1 VTCPACGHGNREAAK
16 FCEQCGARLAARCPA
31 CGTEI
36 RPEARFCDQCGTP
49 LAAGAVAREPGP
61 GGRGPRDPT
70 SGPPAPEP
78 RPAVRV
84 ADVAG
89 RLAARLPGYTPR
101 HLAEKI
107 LTSRGALEGEHK
119 QVTVLFADCAG
130 FTTLARAIDP
140 EALHDVM
147 DGCFQ
152 HLLAAVHR
160 WEGTVNQFTGDGVM
174 ALFGAP
180 IAHEDH
186 AVRAVAAALAAQAE
200 LRGYAEE
207 LRRRRGIEF
216 AVRIGLNTGPVVVG
230 KIGDDLR
237 MDYTAQGETVNLAA
251 RLQQAAPPGAVLVS
265 EATHRLVSGYFVT
278 EDLGEVRLKGFD
290 EPVRHFLVTG
300 RRRRARFDLAVERGL
315 TPLAGRGRHL
325 AFLGECWRDV
335 QGGRGQIVSVVGD
348 PGSGKSRLVWEFR
361 RSIAGTD
368 AVAVE
373 GRCTPDMAAAPFHLV
388 IELLQDNFAVRE
400 TPDEAERHRR
410 IERGVAAVDP
420 GLAWAVPYLK
430 HLLGVP
436 AEDLARDGLE
446 EAQRRRRMIEAV
458 RAFVL
463 RAAERRPLLV
473 VAEDIQ
479 WIDANSEEFFRAL
492 ADGLAAH
499 RILVLV
505 TYRRGYAPPWQ
516 DRSYHHRLA
525 LEPLTRAD
533 AARMVEALGG
543 AGAPALD
550 EVVLERAEG
559 NPLFVEELTRYLRE
573 RGAADHLPDTVQDL
587 LAARIDRLSD
597 PLKRLLQV
605 AAVLGR
611 EFPLNLLEAVAPVAD
626 VPAGVAELTAQE
638 LLRQTA
644 VLPEPAYAFSQ
655 PLIQQVAYQGLLAR
669 TRAELHARAAAALER
684 LWAGRL
690 DDVVE
695 QLAEHWSRSPDRA
708 SAVRHLRLAGDRARR
723 LFAFREAH
731 AYYARALALLGDD
744 PVRERAELLDAVG
757 DCALAHGGPVEAL
770 AAWQEALPLL
780 AGDRGWAAD
789 VHRKAAA
796 ASWVAGRRGPALAH
810 LEQGL
815 AALGGDADSLE
826 AGRLYHERARIH
838 FRLGEHEPATRWARR
853 ALEIGERLDAPD
865 IVAEAYNVL
874 GVALARSGDVEGG
887 ADVIRRSLGTAL
899 AHELGSVACR
909 AYANLAVI
917 YATLDPEQSERL
929 CREGL
934 ALAER
939 IGDRL
944 QQAWLFCV
952 LAGGYCT
959 VAADY
964 DEGLRAAEAAV
975 ELDERLGQHGHLPI
989 PLIILAQI
997 HQCRGDG
1004 ARSERLYRRAL
1015 EVAEQLGDPQ
1025 LLVPCYEGLATL
1037 AIERDDPEEAER
1049 WLERSRNVQET
1060 SGWTSETFLVLP
1072 FLC

>member
-1 VTCPACGHGNREAAK
+1 
-16 FCEQCGARLAARCPA
+16 
-31 CGTEI
+31 
-36 RPEARFCDQCGTP
+36 
-49 LAAGAVAREPGP
+49 
-61 GGRGPRDPT
+61 GRGPQDPT

-78 RPAVRV
+78 RPVVRV
-84 ADVAG
+84 ADIAG

-107 LTSRGALEGEHK
+107 LTSRSALEGERK

-130 FTTLARAIDP
+130 FTDLARAIDP
-140 EALHDVM
+140 EELHDVM
-147 DGCFQ
+147 DGCFR

-251 RLQQAAPPGAVLVS
+251 RLQQEAPPGGVLVS

-278 EDLGEVRLKGFD
+278 EDQGPTRLKGF
-290 EPVRHFLVTG
+290 EAPVRRFLVTG
-300 RRRRARFDLAVERGL
+300 RRHRARFDLAVERGL
-315 TPLAGRGRHL
+315 TPLVGRGRHL
-325 AFLGECWRDV
+325 AFLGECWKEV
-335 QGGRGQIVSVVGD
+335 QAGRGQIVSVVGD

-361 RSIAGTD
+361 RSIAGAEAAT
-368 AVAVE
+368 AE
-373 GRCTPDMAAAPFHLV
+373 GRCLPEMAAAPFHLV
-388 IELLQDNFAVRE
+388 IEILQDTLTLRD
-400 TPDEAERHRR
+400 TPDEAGRRRR
-410 IERGVAAVDP
+410 IEQEVMAAASSLSWVA
-420 GLAWAVPYLK
+420 PYVK

-436 AEDLARDGLE
+436 TEDLARDGLE

-458 RAFVL
+458 RAWVL
-463 RAAERRPLLV
+463 RAAQARPLLV
-473 VAEDIQ
+473 LAEDLQ

-492 ADGLAAH
+492 ADSLAAYPL
-499 RILVLV
+499 LVLA

-516 DRSYHHRLA
+516 DRSFHHRLA
-525 LEPLTRAD
+525 LEPLARAD
-533 AARMVEALGG
+533 AARMVQALGG
-543 AGAPALD
+543 TGTPGLD
-550 EVVLERAEG
+550 DVVLEHAEG

-573 RGAADHLPDTVQDL
+573 RGAADDLPDTVQGL
-587 LAARIDRLSD
+587 LAGRIDRLPD
-597 PLKRLLQV
+597 RLKHLLQV

-611 EFPLNLLEAVAPVAD
+611 RFPLSLLESVAPVPD
-626 VPAGVAELTAQE
+626 VPGGVAELTAQE
-638 LLRQTA
+638 LLQETA
-644 VLPEPAYAFSQ
+644 VLPEPVYAFSQ
-655 PLIQQVAYQGLLAR
+655 PLTQQVAYQSLLGR
-669 TRAELHARAAAALER
+669 SRAELHGRAAAALER
-684 LWAGRL
+684 LHAGRL
-690 DDVVE
+690 DEVVE
-695 QLAEHWSRSPDRA
+695 QVAEHYSRSPDRA
-708 SAVRHLRLAGDRARR
+708 SAVRYLRLAGDRARR

-731 AYYARALALLGDD
+731 AYYTRALALLGDG
-744 PVRERAELLDAVG
+744 PATERAALLDAVG
-757 DCALAHGGPVEAL
+757 DCALAHGGPVDAL
-770 AAWQEALPLL
+770 RAWEEALPLL
-780 AGDRGWAAD
+780 AGDRRRTAD
-789 VHRKAAA
+789 LHRKAAA
-796 ASWVAGRRGPALAH
+796 ASWVAGRREPALGH
-810 LEQGL
+810 LERGL
-815 AALGGDADSLE
+815 AALGDDRDNLE
-826 AGRLYHERARIH
+826 AGRLYHEAARIH
-838 FRLGEHEPATRWARR
+838 FRLGEHEAATRWARQ
-853 ALEIGERLDAPD
+853 ALALGERLGAPD

-887 ADVIRRSLGTAL
+887 ADVVRRSLETAL
-899 AHELGSVACR
+899 AHDLGSVACR

-917 YATLDPEQSERL
+917 YATLDPERSGRL
-929 CREGL
+929 CRDGL
-934 ALAER
+934 ALAEK

-1004 ARSERLYRRAL
+1004 ERSQRLYRRAL
-1015 EVAEQLGDPQ
+1015 DVAEALGDPQ

-1037 AIERDDPEEAER
+1037 AIERDDPDEAQR
-1049 WLERSRNVQET
+1049 WLERSRRVQET
-1060 SGWTSETFLVLP
+1060 TGWTSETFQVLP